1 MNETNDTATRTAR
14 SGKTLSLK
22 KTETSTVK
30 QSFSHGR
37 TKAVLVE
44 AADGAEDG
52 RRKLVGMAAARG
64 LHVDVVDCLTCTELS
79 LALGRENVVH
89 AALNPGRLSERVRRE
104 AGRLRGFRPASV
116 CVGP

>member
-1 MNETNDTATRTAR
+1 MNETNDTATRSAR

-44 AADGAEDG
+44 KKACSRDTRRCAGTFREAQG
-52 RRKLVGMAAARG
+52 RRRIGNESV
-64 LHVDVVDCLTCTELS
+64 
-79 LALGRENVVH
+79 
-89 AALNPGRLSERVRRE
+89 
-104 AGRLRGFRPASV
+104 AGRRCACGPRAGHPAA
-116 CVGP
+116 C